1 MNKIPEA
8 TPEVVEQTRAEAVA
22 DRVADVRERLEQAC
36 QRAGRDSSDLTIV
49 AVSKT
54 FPMSA
59 IESGT
64 QAGLTHFGENRARQL
79 RDKAK
84 ARPGAN
90 EGGDVRWHMVG
101 HLQTN
106 KAKFVARHADWFDA
120 LDNERV
126 ADELNKR
133 AGYND
138 RTIPCLVQVNI
149 TGQDQKYGLSPEEVH
164 PFLDRMAEYERLDV
178 RGLMAMASFI
188 EDPDDRD
195 VVREQFQT
203 ARELFDTYDAS
214 SNPQVDMAELSIGM
228 SGDFEIAVEEGSTMV
243 RIGSAIFGPRDYD

>member
-1 MNKIPEA
+1 
-8 TPEVVEQTRAEAVA
+8 
-22 DRVADVRERLEQAC
+22 
-36 QRAGRDSSDLTIV
+36 
-49 AVSKT
+49 
-54 FPMSA
+54 
-59 IESGT
+59 
-64 QAGLTHFGENRARQL
+64 
-79 RDKAK
+79 
-84 ARPGAN
+84 
-90 EGGDVRWHMVG
+90 
-101 HLQTN
+101 
-106 KAKFVARHADWFDA
+106 
-120 LDNERV
+120 
-126 ADELNKR
+126 
-133 AGYND
+133 
-138 RTIPCLVQVNI
+138 VQVNI